1 MIIFKKAQDLT
12 QYIENQLN
20 NGKKVGCIPTMGA
33 LHYAHIELVKQAM
46 TENDIAVCSI
56 FVNPV
61 QFNNITDFE
70 KYPSTIAADILQLEN
85 IGCDILFLPETAEI
99 YPDGTANPPYYPI
112 GYLDNTLE
120 GAHRPGHFQGVCWVV
135 DRLLQIIK
143 PHKLYLGLKDYQQVM
158 VIKKMIQLKKYEVQI
173 IPVNTLREAGGL
185 AASSRN
191 MRLSTNGRQQATGIY
206 ETLLFLKK
214 HIKPGELK
222 ELEQQA
228 VALLTLKGFKVDY
241 VEIADEAT
249 LTLPESWD
257 GKKKLRALI
266 AASLEDVR
274 LIDNMQITE

>member
-1 MIIFKKAQDLT
+1 MIVFKKAQQLT
-12 QYIENQLN
+12 QYIENQID
-20 NGKKVGCIPTMGA
+20 NGIKIGCIPTMGA
-33 LHYAHIELVKQAM
+33 LHHAHIELVKQGIA
-46 TENDIAVCSI
+46 ENDIVVCSI

-70 KYPSTIAADILQLEN
+70 KYPSTIPADILQLEN
-85 IGCDILFLPETAEI
+85 TGCHVLFLPETEEI
-99 YPDGTANPPYYPI
+99 YPDGTTMPPYYPI

-158 VIKKMIQLKKYEVQI
+158 VIKKMVQLKKHDVQI

-191 MRLSTNGRQQATGIY
+191 MRLSAAGREQAAAIY
-206 ETLLFLKK
+206 ATLLFLKK
-214 HIKPGELK
+214 HIQPGGLK

-241 VEIADEAT
+241 VEIADDAT

-257 GKKKLRALI
+257 GKRKLRALI
-266 AASLEDVR
+266 AATLEEVR